1 MMRDRVGIV
10 VVTTSLAAIM
20 LLSLLVSSWIMVRFS
35 LPSCP

>member
-1 MMRDRVGIV
+1 MRDKFGIV

-20 LLSLLVSSWIMVRFS
+20 VLSLLVGSWAMVYLS